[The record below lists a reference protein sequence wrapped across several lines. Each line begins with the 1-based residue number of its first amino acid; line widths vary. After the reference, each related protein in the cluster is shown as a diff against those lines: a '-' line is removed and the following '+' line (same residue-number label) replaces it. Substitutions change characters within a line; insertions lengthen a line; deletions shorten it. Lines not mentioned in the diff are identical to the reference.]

1 MQLHGTHAGTPS
13 YVKRTQERVTM
24 ANAAIKRALLSVTN
38 KDGICE
44 FATRLVH
51 DFGVEIL
58 STGGTARVLEAAGI
72 TVTHVEDYTA
82 SPEMM
87 GGRVKTLHPRIHG
100 GLLCRR
106 DNERD
111 LQDARENNIPMIDL
125 VCVNLYAF
133 EKTIET
139 PGCTLED
146 AVEHIDI
153 GGPSMLRS
161 AAKNFAAVTTVCDPA
176 DYERVLAEMH
186 AHAGHTTLAL
196 RSELARKVF
205 ATTAHYD
212 TAITAYLTSTA
223 NKQAVNEQTAHIG
236 GADACT
242 TPNEAPFSQPFPE
255 QFTCTYTKQMDL
267 RYGENPHQRA
277 AFYGEAA
284 ANAHS
289 VAKATQL
296 QGKEL
301 SYNNLLD
308 TDAAWSAVCEF
319 TAPAVVI
326 LKHQNPCGSAVAST
340 VTEAYKRA
348 FACDPKSAFG
358 GIIAANREVDL
369 DFVTEFADVNKQFVE
384 VIIAPS
390 FSSAALERLSKRK
403 NLRVLATGGLD
414 HEEALELKSIG
425 GGLLVQTRDSVSE
438 APEDFTC
445 VTTKKPTTSQMQ
457 DLLFAWKVCKTVKS
471 NAILIAKNNAGIGL
485 GCGQPNRVDSAI
497 MACERAAEAA
507 ERMGIAANDFACASD
522 AFFPFRDDVDE
533 LAKRGVS
540 CIIQPGGSI
549 RDEECIAAANEHG
562 IAMIFTGYRHF
573 RH

>member
-1 MQLHGTHAGTPS
+1 
-13 YVKRTQERVTM
+13 M

-72 TVTHVEDYTA
+72 AVTHVEDYTA

-106 DNERD
+106 DNEHD

-212 TAITAYLTSTA
+212 AAITTYLTSA
-223 NKQAVNEQTAHIG
+223 ANEQAARE
-236 GADACT
+236 ADGVDAT
-242 TPNEAPFSQPFPE
+242 MPNEAPSSQPFPE
-255 QFTCTYTKQMDL
+255 QFMCTYTKQMDL
-267 RYGENPHQRA
+267 RYGEIPI
-277 AFYGEAA
+277 
-284 ANAHS
+284 S
-289 VAKATQL
+289 VRRFM
-296 QGKEL
+296 G
-301 SYNNLLD
+301 
-308 TDAAWSAVCEF
+308 
-319 TAPAVVI
+319 
-326 LKHQNPCGSAVAST
+326 
-340 VTEAYKRA
+340 
-348 FACDPKSAFG
+348 
-358 GIIAANREVDL
+358 
-369 DFVTEFADVNKQFVE
+369 
-384 VIIAPS
+384 
-390 FSSAALERLSKRK
+390 RLR
-403 NLRVLATGGLD
+403 
-414 HEEALELKSIG
+414 
-425 GGLLVQTRDSVSE
+425 QTRTVLPRLRSYRAKSCRTTTCLTPMLHGAPCVSL
-438 APEDFTC
+438 PIL
-445 VTTKKPTTSQMQ
+445 Q
-457 DLLFAWKVCKTVKS
+457 LLS
-471 NAILIAKNNAGIGL
+471 
-485 GCGQPNRVDSAI
+485 
-497 MACERAAEAA
+497 
-507 ERMGIAANDFACASD
+507 
-522 AFFPFRDDVDE
+522 
-533 LAKRGVS
+533 
-540 CIIQPGGSI
+540 
-549 RDEECIAAANEHG
+549 
-562 IAMIFTGYRHF
+562 
-573 RH
+573 